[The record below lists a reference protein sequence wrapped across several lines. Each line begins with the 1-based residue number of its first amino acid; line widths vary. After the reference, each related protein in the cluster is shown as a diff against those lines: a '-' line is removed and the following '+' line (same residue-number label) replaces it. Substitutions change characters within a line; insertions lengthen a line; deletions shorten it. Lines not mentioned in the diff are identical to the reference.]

1 MGKHSRLGGKRS
13 LLRKRRST
21 KPQAMIEPMEA
32 RVLLAGV
39 PLLGAGVLI
48 QDGQF
53 DLTVPSSYS
62 SPCMGDWNSD
72 GRKDLIVGEYSQ
84 GNIQVFLNGGTD
96 ANPLFAGSRTLLV
109 GNQPLTTSYDST
121 PQVVDWNNDRRP
133 DLITGEYFGYI
144 RIYLGTVSG
153 LANYTYLQTGTM
165 DYYAPYGYS
174 KPDVVDWNN
183 DGKKDLIV
191 GDGSGA
197 VSLLLNTGTD
207 DTPTFATEEPLL
219 MGPDPLTDYLS
230 VGAFGAMASPVAV
243 DWNAD
248 GKKDLL
254 VGAADGRIYYFE
266 NVGTDVD
273 PAFSGP
279 GVPLSAGGD
288 TLSVGS
294 YARPEVTDWD
304 KNGIMDLICG
314 NSSGYVYYF
323 HAQAA
328 PVLTLSDATV
338 TEGDAGTRM
347 VRFAATLSKAVDQPV
362 TVHFST
368 SDGTATLANNDYLQ
382 AEGRLLIPPGQKTGQ
397 INVFVVG
404 DTAIESDETFY
415 VDLSDPMG
423 LVTTQDRATATIT
436 NDDQSL
442 VSIEDL
448 TLLEGNTGSTN
459 FDFVVSL
466 SQATDKPVDVMYMII
481 PGTAKAIEDY
491 TSVPAGKLT
500 IPAGQTTG
508 TITVAVVGDTRVE
521 LDETFYVY
529 LTSATNAEIAGDP
542 IYNFPIPGI
551 GTIVNDD
558 ELGLSIN
565 DVSTVEGSNGSTTDF
580 VFTVTLSEPMITPV
594 TVQYATEDGTAK
606 AGVDYTAASGI
617 LTIPANQ
624 TTATITVKV
633 NGDTDNEADETF
645 NLVLSNSNDAAL
657 LDGIGVGTIRNDDP
671 VPALPKIAVAV
682 TWPKKSKGS
691 VQSKQKTAV
700 DFSSATLRSEGPGRS
715 FSITN
720 VGNADL
726 LLSKLR
732 MPRGYVLIDPLPAKL
747 VPTERTTFG
756 VYLNT
761 GKVGTYTGYITFA
774 TNVAGTS
781 LFYLPVT
788 GVVKAAKAAAKKT
801 AAAPKVAAAKATL
814 VGVFATS
821 AKRIAPDNWLADD
834 QNIL

>member
-1 MGKHSRLGGKRS
+1 
-13 LLRKRRST
+13 
-21 KPQAMIEPMEA
+21 MIEPMEA

-48 QDGQF
+48 QDGPF

-96 ANPLFAGSRTLLV
+96 ANPLFAGSRALMV
-109 GNQPLTTSYDST
+109 GNQQLTTSYDST

-144 RIYLGTVSG
+144 RIYLGTASG

-165 DYYAPYGYS
+165 DYRASDYYS

-207 DTPTFATEEPLL
+207 DKPTFAADEPLL
-219 MGPDPLTDYLS
+219 MGPDPVMDYLS

-243 DWNAD
+243 DWNVD

-254 VGAADGRIYYFE
+254 VGAANGRIYYFE
-266 NVGTDVD
+266 NVGTDAA

-279 GVPLSAGGD
+279 GVPLAAGGD

-304 KNGIMDLICG
+304 KNGIVDLICG
-314 NSSGYVYYF
+314 NSYGYVYYF
-323 HAQAA
+323 RAQAA
-328 PVLTLSDATV
+328 PVLTLSDATII
-338 TEGDAGTRM
+338 EGDAGTRM
-347 VRFAATLSKAVDQPV
+347 ISFTATLSKVVDQPV

-382 AEGRLLIPPGQKTGQ
+382 AEGRLLIPAGQKTGQ

-423 LVTTQDRATATIT
+423 LVTTQDRVTATIT
-436 NDDQSL
+436 NDDQSM
-442 VSIEDL
+442 VSIEDV
-448 TLLEGNTGSTN
+448 TLPEGNSGTTN
-459 FDFVVSL
+459 FDFPVSL
-466 SQATDKPVDVMYMII
+466 SQATDKPVEVMYMII
-481 PGTAKAIEDY
+481 PVTATATDNDY

-500 IPAGQTTG
+500 IPVGQTTG
-508 TITVAVVGDTRVE
+508 TITVAVSGDTRVE

-542 IYNFPIPGI
+542 IYNFLVPAI

-565 DVSTVEGSNGSTTDF
+565 DVSKVEGSNGSTTDF

-594 TVQYATEDGTAK
+594 TVQYATEDGSAK
-606 AGVDYTAASGI
+606 AGVDYTAASGT

-633 NGDTDNEADETF
+633 NGDTDNEPDETF

-700 DFSSATLRSEGPGRS
+700 DFGSAALRSEGPGRS

-720 VGNADL
+720 VGDADL

-747 VPTERTTFG
+747 VPAEKTTFG

-761 GKVGTYTGYITFA
+761 GKVGTYSGYITFA
-774 TNVAGTS
+774 SNVAGTS

-788 GVVKAAKAAAKKT
+788 GVVKASKAAAKKT
-801 AAAPKVAAAKATL
+801 AAAPKAAAAKATL

-821 AKRIAPDNWLADD
+821 TRRIAGDNWLADD

>member
-1 MGKHSRLGGKRS
+1 
-13 LLRKRRST
+13 
-21 KPQAMIEPMEA
+21 MEA
-32 RVLLAGV
+32 RVLLAGI
-39 PLLGAGVLI
+39 PLLSAGVLI
-48 QDGQF
+48 QDNQF
-53 DLTVPSSYS
+53 NFNLTVMGDS

-72 GRKDLIVGEYSQ
+72 GRKDLIVGEYSR
-84 GNIQVFLNGGTD
+84 GGIQVFLNGGTD
-96 ANPLFAGSRTLLV
+96 ANPLFAGSRALMV

-133 DLITGEYFGYI
+133 DLITGEYLGYI
-144 RIYLGTVSG
+144 RIYLGTASG

-165 DYYAPYGYS
+165 DYSASGLYS

-207 DTPTFATEEPLL
+207 DKPTFAADGLLL
-219 MGPDPLTDYLS
+219 MGPDPVMDYLS

-243 DWNAD
+243 DWNVD

-266 NVGTDVD
+266 NVGTDAA

-279 GVPLSAGGD
+279 GVPLAAGGD

-294 YARPEVTDWD
+294 YATPEVTDWD
-304 KNGIMDLICG
+304 RNGIVDLICG
-314 NSSGYVYYF
+314 NSYGYVYYF

-328 PVLTLSDATV
+328 PVLTLSDATI

-347 VRFAATLSKAVDQPV
+347 ISFAATLSKVVDQPV

-368 SDGTATLANNDYLQ
+368 SDGSGTLANNDYLQ

-423 LVTTQDRATATIT
+423 LVTTQDRVTATIT
-436 NDDQSL
+436 NDDQSM

-448 TLLEGNTGSTN
+448 TVLEGNTGSTN
-459 FDFVVSL
+459 FDFAVSL
-466 SQATDKPVDVMYMII
+466 SQATDKPVEVMYMIV
-481 PGTAKAIEDY
+481 PVTATAIEDY
-491 TSVPAGKLT
+491 TPVPAGKLT
-500 IPAGQTTG
+500 IPVGQTTG

-529 LTSATNAEIAGDP
+529 LTSATNAEIASDP
-542 IYNFPIPGI
+542 IYNFTVPAI

-565 DVSTVEGSNGSTTDF
+565 DVSKVEGSNGSTTDF

-594 TVQYATEDGTAK
+594 TVQYATEDGSAK
-606 AGVDYTAASGI
+606 AGVDYTAASGT

-624 TTATITVKV
+624 TTATLTVKV
-633 NGDTDNEADETF
+633 NGDTDNEADKTF

-671 VPALPKIAVAV
+671 VPALPRIAVAV

-700 DFSSATLRSEGPGRS
+700 DFGSATLRSEGPGRS

-720 VGNADL
+720 VGDADL

-747 VPTERTTFG
+747 VPAEKTTFG

-761 GKVGTYTGYITFA
+761 GKVGTYRGYITFA
-774 TNVAGTS
+774 TNVAGIG

-801 AAAPKVAAAKATL
+801 AAAPKAAAAKATF

-821 AKRIAPDNWLADD
+821 TKRIAADNWLADD